1 MPIKDIMTSRVIA
14 VTPET
19 YINDVI
25 HIIEKDKISGLPVVD
40 EENKLVGIISEKD
53 ILRKLF
59 PNYSEFMNN
68 VLTTMH
74 YDFADVTKEELRFL
88 KAKDIMSKKVISM
101 PPQSHIM
108 KACAIMVVKGIRR
121 IPIVDEKTNKL
132 IGIVSQSD
140 VFHALLKKATLII
153 NDGEID

>member
-1 MPIKDIMTSRVIA
+1 MPVKDIMTSRVIA

-25 HIIEKDKISGLPVVD
+25 HIIEKDKISGIPVVD

-68 VLTTMH
+68 ILGTMH
-74 YDFADVTKEELRFL
+74 YDFADVKKDEIRFL
-88 KAKDIMSKKVISM
+88 KAKDIMQKKVITI
-101 PPQSHIM
+101 PPDSHIM
-108 KACAIMVVKGIRR
+108 EACAIMVVKQIRR
-121 IPIVDEKTNKL
+121 LPIVDEQTKKL
-132 IGIVSQSD
+132 LGIVSQSD

-153 NDGEID
+153 NNGQSE